1 MSEKELPPVI
11 ALRAAT
17 HKRGSPYPEMIFD
30 DEASRYGRVY
40 SSYACTC
47 NDDIKQR
54 LDEHYQKNPKATECT
69 YFWYEMFKE
78 PIKMEER

>member
-17 HKRGSPYPEMIFD
+17 HKRGTPYPQMEFD
-30 DEASRYGRVY
+30 AEASRYGRVY
-40 SSYACTC
+40 SNSSCAS
-47 NDDIKQR
+47 NEDIKQR
-54 LDEHYQKNPKATECT
+54 LDEHYQKYPKATECT

-78 PIKMEER
+78 PLKMEVK